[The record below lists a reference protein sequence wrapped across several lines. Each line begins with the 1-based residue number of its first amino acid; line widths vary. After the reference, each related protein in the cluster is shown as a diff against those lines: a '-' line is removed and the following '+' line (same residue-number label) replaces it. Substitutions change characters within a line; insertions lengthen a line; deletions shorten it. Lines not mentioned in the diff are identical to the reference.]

1 MKYVLQRLQDA
12 IHTMEAVKQCELY
25 YHIFISY

>member
-1 MKYVLQRLQDA
+1 MKYVLQQDA